1 MNTKEKILLA
11 SLELFSKD
19 GYEAVSVSMIADALG
34 ITKGALYKHYTN
46 KRDIFDSI
54 LRRMEENDRSG
65 AERFSLPVGIF
76 DEMPESYK
84 NTAIEQLVGFTMAQ
98 FIYWTEDP
106 FASRFRQ
113 MITLEQ
119 FRSPELAALY
129 SRRYV
134 ERILRYHAGI
144 FRALIASGEICA
156 EDPDAL
162 AMMYVSPVLTL
173 IGICDRQPEREPE
186 CLEKLQNHVQLF
198 FRMVHGSSAQ
208 RGEGHE

>member
-1 MNTKEKILLA
+1 MDTKEKILLA

-106 FASRFRQ
+106 FASRFRR

-129 SRRYV
+129 SGRYV
-134 ERILRYHAGI
+134 DRVLAYHAGI
-144 FRALIASGEICA
+144 FRALMASGEIRPQ
-156 EDPDAL
+156 DPDTL
-162 AMMYVSPVLTL
+162 AMMYTAPVLTL
-173 IGICDRQPEREPE
+173 IAVCDRQPEREGE
-186 CLEKLQNHVQLF
+186 CLEKLRKHVTLF
-198 FRMVHGSSAQ
+198 FQMVHG
-208 RGEGHE
+208 GGT

>member
-1 MNTKEKILLA
+1 MDTKEKILLA

-76 DEMPESYK
+76 DEMPESYR

-106 FASRFRQ
+106 FASRFRRTGA
-113 MITLEQ
+113 IPFAGDECTVPAVP
-119 FRSPELAALY
+119 RHGAA
-129 SRRYV
+129 
-134 ERILRYHAGI
+134 
-144 FRALIASGEICA
+144 
-156 EDPDAL
+156 
-162 AMMYVSPVLTL
+162 
-173 IGICDRQPEREPE
+173 Q
-186 CLEKLQNHVQLF
+186 
-198 FRMVHGSSAQ
+198 VHRGSAA
-208 RGEGHE
+208 

>member
-1 MNTKEKILLA
+1 MDTKEKILLA

-65 AERFSLPVGIF
+65 AERFSLPIGIF

-84 NTAIEQLVGFTMAQ
+84 NTVIEQLVGFTMAQ

-106 FASRFRQ
+106 FASRFRR
-113 MITLEQ
+113 MITPEQ
-119 FRSPELAALY
+119 FRSPEMNELFQQYLGTEPLKY
-129 SRRYV
+129 T
-134 ERILRYHAGI
+134 EDLLREMPG
-144 FRALIASGEICA
+144 F
-156 EDPDAL
+156 
-162 AMMYVSPVLTL
+162 
-173 IGICDRQPEREPE
+173 DRKYPFG
-186 CLEKLQNHVQLF
+186 C
-198 FRMVHGSSAQ
+198 
-208 RGEGHE
+208 